1 MKFISLVI
9 AALSLGQAVLCAN
22 AEVRGI
28 YDLVARQLPQFAD
41 KFEFVLVAPAS
52 TSSNDSYTIS
62 TKAGHDAVVISGT
75 TVNSLARGF
84 YHYVE
89 QCGRVSISWTASTI
103 NTLGSLPKL
112 CGTGHGRSL
121 SGAAVVPWRYY
132 FNTVTFGY
140 TTAFYSWADWE
151 HLLDWAAMH
160 GINMPLA
167 WVGYE
172 QVLID
177 VLEEFGFSQTQIVDF
192 LSGPAF
198 QPWNRFGNIQGSWN
212 GSLPLEWPRR
222 QMQLQQKIVKRMV
235 ELGMTPILPSFTGF
249 VPSGITELYPNS
261 AVINSSSWSGFPVT
275 YTNVTFLEPLD
286 PLFTKIQ
293 VAVIR
298 RQQTYYGNVTHYY
311 TLDQYNEN
319 SPFSGDVGYLKN
331 VSSGTIESLRAAD
344 PDAVWVMQGWLF
356 FSDSSFWTDERIRA
370 YLSGPDIGQLVILDL
385 FSEGSPQWQRTNSYY
400 GHDWIW
406 CELHDFGGNQGLE
419 GNLPGL
425 TQGFTSAMANSS
437 SLVGV
442 GLTMEGQE
450 GNHIVYD
457 ILLDQAWSSSSL
469 NIKLYT
475 EEFVK
480 ARYGPMTVPADII
493 ECWYDLVSLVYMNNA
508 SSVVN
513 VVPKS
518 IYELAPSINGLL
530 NITGHHPTKAFYDL
544 SSLVTIWKGFVGA
557 VADSPTMLQHPHVHY
572 DLVDITRQV
581 LANKFLDLYVEFMDF
596 YNTTNPSAST
606 FSEVIDRGQP
616 LLDVLRTAD
625 RVLYTDVNFLLGSWI
640 ARARACADG
649 NDTIADY
656 YEFEARNQITL
667 WGPTGQINNYASKQW
682 GGLVGSYYLPQWQ
695 MFVETLAAQRN
706 VSAFEPA
713 TFLHTILLP
722 FGSQWQWEKW
732 GQSENQTWGVQWDLL
747 PIVLELVK
755 KF

>member
-22 AEVRGI
+22 SEVHGI
-28 YDLVARQLPQFAD
+28 YDLAARQLPQFAD

-62 TKAGHDAVVISGT
+62 TKAGHDTVVISGT

-89 QCGRVSISWTASTI
+89 QCGRVPISWTASTI
-103 NTLGSLPKL
+103 KTLGSLPKL
-112 CGTGHGRSL
+112 CGAGHGGSL
-121 SGAAVVPWRYY
+121 NGAAVVAWRYY

-177 VLEEFGFSQTQIVDF
+177 VFEEFGFSQDQIVDF

-198 QPWNRFGNIQGSWN
+198 QSWNRFGNIQGSWN
-212 GSLPLEWPRR
+212 GSPPLEWPRR

-249 VPSGITELYPNS
+249 VPSGITELYPKS
-261 AVINSSSWSGFPVT
+261 AVINSSSWAGFPVI

-286 PLFTKIQ
+286 PLFTKLQ
-293 VAVIR
+293 VAVIQ

-344 PDAVWVMQGWLF
+344 PNAVWVMQGWLF
-356 FSDSSFWTDERIRA
+356 FSDASFWTDERIRA
-370 YLSGPDIGQLVILDL
+370 YLSGPDIGQLLILDL

-406 CELHDFGGNQGLE
+406 CELHGFGGNQGLE
-419 GNLPGL
+419 GNLPTL

-450 GNHIVYD
+450 GNQIVYD

-469 NIKLYT
+469 NIRRYT
-475 EEFVK
+475 KEFVK

-518 IYELAPSINGLL
+518 IYELAPNINGLL
-530 NITGHHPTKAFYDL
+530 NITGHHPTEAFYDF
-544 SSLVTIWKGFVGA
+544 SSLVTIWKKLVCA
-557 VADSPTMLQHPHVHY
+557 VASSPTMLQQPHVHY

-581 LANKFLDLYVEFMDF
+581 LANQFLYLYVEFMDF
-596 YNTTNPSAST
+596 YNTTNPSTFT

-625 RVLYTDVNFLLGSWI
+625 SVLYTDVNFLLGSWI
-640 ARARACADG
+640 ARARALADG

-682 GGLVGSYYLPQWQ
+682 GGL

-706 VSAFEPA
+706 VSAFQPV
-713 TFLHTILLP
+713 TFLHT
-722 FGSQWQWEKW
+722 WEKW
-732 GQSENQTWGVQWDLL
+732 GQSENQTWG
-747 PIVLELVK
+747 LVK

>member
-1 MKFISLVI
+1 MKLISLII
-9 AALSLGQAVLCAN
+9 AGLALLQAVLCAN
-22 AEVRGI
+22 SELHGV
-28 YDLVARQLPQFAD
+28 YNLVARQLPQFAD
-41 KFEFVLVAPAS
+41 RFEFALV
-52 TSSNDSYTIS
+52 NDSYTIS
-62 TKAGHDAVVISGT
+62 SETGKDTIIISGT

-84 YHYVE
+84 YHYVR
-89 QCGRVSISWTASTI
+89 QCGSVSISWTASTI
-103 NTLGSLPKL
+103 STLGSLPRL
-112 CGTGHGRSL
+112 CGEGHHGSL
-121 SGAAVVPWRYY
+121 DGVAVVPWRYY

-167 WVGYE
+167 W
-172 QVLID
+172 
-177 VLEEFGFSQTQIVDF
+177 FGFSQAQIMTF

-212 GSLPLEWPRR
+212 SSLPLEWPRQ
-222 QMQLQQKIVKRMV
+222 QMHLQQKIVV
-235 ELGMTPILPSFTGF
+235 ELGMTPVLPSFTGF
-249 VPSGITELYPNS
+249 VHNAITDLYPDA
-261 AVINSSSWSGFPVT
+261 AVINSSTWSNFPLI

-286 PLFTKIQ
+286 PLFTKLQ
-293 VAVIR
+293 VAVIQ
-298 RQQTYYGNVTHYY
+298 RQRTYYGNVTHYY

-331 VSSGTIESLRAAD
+331 VSLGTIESLRVAD

-356 FSDSSFWTDERIRA
+356 FSDASFWTDERIRA
-370 YLSGPDIGQLVILDL
+370 YLSGPEIGQLLILDL

-406 CELHDFGGNQGLE
+406 CELHDFRGNQGLE
-419 GNLPGL
+419 GNLPTL
-425 TQGFTSAMANSS
+425 TKGFTSAMANSS

-450 GNHIVYD
+450 GNQIVYD

-469 NIKLYT
+469 NVKPYT
-475 EEFVK
+475 TEFVK
-480 ARYGPMTVPADII
+480 ARYGPMTVPEDVI
-493 ECWYDLVSLVYMNNA
+493 ECWHELVNLVYMNNA

-518 IYELAPSINGLL
+518 IYELAPNINGLL
-530 NITGHHPTKAFYDL
+530 NITGHHPTKAFYDF
-544 SSLVTIWKGFVGA
+544 SSLVDIWKKLVGTV
-557 VADSPTMLQHPHVHY
+557 VASPTMLQHPHAHY

-581 LANKFLDLYVEFMDF
+581 LANQFLDLYVDFMNF
-596 YNTTNPSAST
+596 YNST
-606 FSEVIDRGQP
+606 DPEVSTYSEIVERAKP
-616 LLDVLRTAD
+616 LLDVLSTAD
-625 RVLYTDVNFLLGSWI
+625 RVLYTDVNFLLGTWI
-640 ARARACADG
+640 ARARAFAEG

-682 GGLVGSYYLPQWQ
+682 GGLVGSYYLPQWE
-695 MFVETLAAQRN
+695 MFVDTLAVQRN
-706 VSAFEPA
+706 VSAFQPA
-713 TFLHTILLP
+713 TFQHTVLLP
-722 FGSQWQWEKW
+722 FGIQWQWEKW
-732 GQSENQTWGVQWDLL
+732 GEDENQTWGVRGDLL
-747 PIVLELVK
+747 PILVELVK

>member
-22 AEVRGI
+22 SEVHGI

-41 KFEFVLVAPAS
+41 KFEFALVAPAS

-62 TKAGHDAVVISGT
+62 TKAGQDIVVISGT

-84 YHYVE
+84 YYYVE

-103 NTLGSLPKL
+103 NTLGSLPKP
-112 CGTGHGRSL
+112 CGAGHGGSIN
-121 SGAAVVPWRYY
+121 GAAIVPWRYY

-177 VLEEFGFSQTQIVDF
+177 VFEEFGFSQAQIVDF

-249 VPSGITELYPNS
+249 VPPGITELYPDS
-261 AVINSSSWSGFPVT
+261 AVINSSSWAGFPVT

-286 PLFTKIQ
+286 PLFTKLQ
-293 VAVIR
+293 VAVIQ

-344 PDAVWVMQGWLF
+344 PNAVWVMQGWLF
-356 FSDSSFWTDERIRA
+356 FSDASFWTDERIRA
-370 YLSGPDIGQLVILDL
+370 YLSGPDIGQLLILDL

-406 CELHDFGGNQGLE
+406 CELHGFGGNQGLE
-419 GNLPGL
+419 GNLPTL

-450 GNHIVYD
+450 GNQIVYD
-457 ILLDQAWSSSSL
+457 ILLDQAWSTSSL
-469 NIKLYT
+469 NIRLYT
-475 EEFVK
+475 KEFVK

-518 IYELAPSINGLL
+518 IYELAPNINGLL
-530 NITGHHPTKAFYDL
+530 NITGHHPTKAFYDF
-544 SSLVTIWKGFVGA
+544 SSLVTIWKKLVGA
-557 VADSPTMLQHPHVHY
+557 VAASPTMLQHPHVHY

-581 LANKFLDLYVEFMDF
+581 LANQFLDLYVEFMDF

-625 RVLYTDVNFLLGSWI
+625 SVLYTDVNFLLGSWI
-640 ARARACADG
+640 ARARALADG

-706 VSAFEPA
+706 VSAFQPA
-713 TFLHTILLP
+713 TFLHTVLLP
-722 FGSQWQWEKW
+722 FGAQWQWEKW

>member
-22 AEVRGI
+22 SEVHGI
-28 YDLVARQLPQFAD
+28 YDLAARQLPQFAD

-62 TKAGHDAVVISGT
+62 TKAGHDTLS
-75 TVNSLARGF
+75 SR
-84 YHYVE
+84 

-103 NTLGSLPKL
+103 KTLGSLPKL
-112 CGTGHGRSL
+112 CGAGHGGSL
-121 SGAAVVPWRYY
+121 NGAAVVPWRYY

-140 TTAFYSWADWE
+140 ATAFYSWADWE

-177 VLEEFGFSQTQIVDF
+177 VFEEFGFSQDQIVDF

-249 VPSGITELYPNS
+249 VPSGITELYPKS
-261 AVINSSSWSGFPVT
+261 AVINSSSWAGFPVI

-286 PLFTKIQ
+286 PLFTKLQ
-293 VAVIR
+293 VAVIQ
-298 RQQTYYGNVTHYY
+298 RQQTYYGNFTHYY

-344 PDAVWVMQGWLF
+344 PNAVWVMQGWLF
-356 FSDSSFWTDERIRA
+356 FFRRRIRA
-370 YLSGPDIGQLVILDL
+370 YLSGPDIGQLLILDL

-406 CELHDFGGNQGLE
+406 CELHGFGGNQGLE
-419 GNLPGL
+419 GNLPTL

-450 GNHIVYD
+450 GNQIVYD

-469 NIKLYT
+469 NIRRYT
-475 EEFVK
+475 KEFVK

-493 ECWYDLVSLVYMNNA
+493 ECWYDLVSLLYMNNA

-518 IYELAPSINGLL
+518 IYELAPNINGLL
-530 NITGHHPTKAFYDL
+530 NITGHHPTKAFYDF
-544 SSLVTIWKGFVGA
+544 SSLVTIWKKLVCA
-557 VADSPTMLQHPHVHY
+557 VASSPTMLQHPHVHY

-581 LANKFLDLYVEFMDF
+581 LANQFLDLYVEFMDF

-606 FSEVIDRGQP
+606 FSEVIDSGQP

-625 RVLYTDVNFLLGSWI
+625 SVLYTDVNFLLGSWI
-640 ARARACADG
+640 ARARALADG

-667 WGPTGQINNYASKQW
+667 WGPTGQINNYALKQW

-706 VSAFEPA
+706 VSAFQPA
-713 TFLHTILLP
+713 TFLHTALLP
-722 FGSQWQWEKW
+722 LGAHWQWEKW